1 MSGYVPDM
9 RGMSAKSALRMAIAY
24 SGKSNEEIRMAM
36 GWSSSFA
43 KKIFSSQE
51 AMPSFVNMPK
61 LCSVLGNRILPQWI
75 LQNMD
80 NPVSNH
86 EAMDAYGL
94 LADMASMFE
103 LMGNFAKTGHAAI
116 ADWKLSREESWDLL
130 HQLRDFFEIQ
140 SCMFAE
146 LEEAL
151 HQKRGHNGS
160 V

>member
-1 MSGYVPDM
+1 MNGYTPDM

-61 LCSVLGNRILPQWI
+61 FCSVLGNRILPQWI

-80 NPVSNH
+80 NPVPNH

-116 ADWKLSREESWDLL
+116 ADWKLSREEVWNLL

-151 HQKRGHNGS
+151 HQQKEKS
-160 V
+160 DFV